1 MVVNSES
8 FDSAALLG
16 GEEDIMLD
24 QSAAVSLSL
33 SLFLFLA
40 VKQGGKQGM

>member
-16 GEEDIMLD
+16 GEEDIMLE
-24 QSAAVSLSL
+24 QSAAVSLSFC
-33 SLFLFLA
+33 FLFLA